1 MIKKTLEF
9 GSVGLQC
16 KESRTHGYRVRDEK
30 GLKKI
35 IEIFNG
41 KIQLIKRQKQFE
53 EFVKG
58 YNQMYKTTLEVVKSS
73 NIISLEK
80 AWIAGFAEAEGCY
93 TVTVINR
100 AEGRVQVQ
108 VRYIIAQEESEKE
121 ILEQIALLCGGKL
134 SKLET
139 KEKKDGTTRPAY
151 KGYNMTVNLTYLG
164 PVIEY
169 NKKNPLKTKKRLS
182 YNRWLKI
189 YEKVIAQEHLKS
201 REVVE

>member
-9 GSVGLQC
+9 GSVALQS
-16 KESRTHGYRVRDEK
+16 KESRTHSYRVRDEK

-58 YNQMYKTTLEVVKSS
+58 YNQMYKTTLEVVKRS

-121 ILEQIALLCGGKL
+121 ILEQIALL
-134 SKLET
+134 
-139 KEKKDGTTRPAY
+139 
-151 KGYNMTVNLTYLG
+151 
-164 PVIEY
+164 
-169 NKKNPLKTKKRLS
+169 
-182 YNRWLKI
+182 
-189 YEKVIAQEHLKS
+189 
-201 REVVE
+201 